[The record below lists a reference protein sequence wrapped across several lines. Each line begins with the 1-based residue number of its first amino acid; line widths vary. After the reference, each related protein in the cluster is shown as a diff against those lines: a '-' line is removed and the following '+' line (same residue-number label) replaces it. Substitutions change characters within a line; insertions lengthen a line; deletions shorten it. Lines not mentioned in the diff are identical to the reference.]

1 MSINWIGV
9 SIVKRINDTARLLPF
24 TRTGRAGGTP
34 LEDEAPRR
42 SAPGRI
48 QCRHPWLRSKHDEAG
63 PPEMKPQHHVHPT
76 DDEAHHQQN

>member
-9 SIVKRINDTARLLPF
+9 GIVKRISDTARLLPF
-24 TRTGRAGGTP
+24 TRRDRAGGAP
-34 LEDEAPRR
+34 LEDEEPRR
-42 SAPGRI
+42 SWP
-48 QCRHPWLRSKHDEAG
+48 RSKHTEAG